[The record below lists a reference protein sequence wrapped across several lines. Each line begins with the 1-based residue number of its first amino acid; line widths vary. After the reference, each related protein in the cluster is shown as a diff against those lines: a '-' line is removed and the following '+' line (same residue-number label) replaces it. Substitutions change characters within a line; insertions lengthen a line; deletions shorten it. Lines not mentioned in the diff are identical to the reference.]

1 MHDPRMLHQ
10 TFGLEGDA
18 ERPLRDVHE
27 DGCCP
32 RIRQPLSCVAMARKK
47 LQPVTKE
54 DARVIG
60 AMLRGLRR
68 AAGYRAV
75 QDAAA
80 AGGFPAAR
88 QTIYAYERGGL
99 VPSLKQFLELV
110 EFYVLRTP
118 ASNGAKPEADL
129 RAQGVAAVVR
139 ALTLPAYHVSEA
151 MELVARM
158 QPASGTRSR
167 RS

>member
-1 MHDPRMLHQ
+1 
-10 TFGLEGDA
+10 
-18 ERPLRDVHE
+18 
-27 DGCCP
+27 
-32 RIRQPLSCVAMARKK
+32 MARKK
-47 LQPVTKE
+47 QPPVAEE
-54 DARVIG
+54 DRKALG
-60 AMLRGLRR
+60 GLLRELRR
-68 AAGYRAV
+68 GAGYRSV
-75 QDAAA
+75 ERAADTK
-80 AGGFPAAR
+80 GCPAAR

-158 QPASGTRSR
+158 QPASGTRPR